1 MATSTTIK
9 LGTATKARLDGI
21 KIHPRETY
29 DDVINRLVD
38 CAIDEEP
45 LSDETLAHLK
55 EAMEDVKA
63 GRVRPMK
70 DVMRDLG
77 FHDDE

>member
-9 LGTATKARLDGI
+9 LGMETKARLDGI
-21 KIHPRETY
+21 KVHPRETY
-29 DDVINRLVD
+29 DDMINRLVD
-38 CAIDEEP
+38 CAIDDEP
-45 LSDETLAHLK
+45 LSAETLDHLK
-55 EAMEDVKA
+55 EAEEDIKA

>member
-1 MATSTTIK
+1 MTIK
-9 LGTATKARLDGI
+9 LGTGTKARLDGI

-38 CAIDEEP
+38 CAVDDIP
-45 LSDETLAHLK
+45 LSDETLKHLK
-55 EAMEDVKA
+55 EAIEDVRA
-63 GRVRPMK
+63 GRGRPMN
-70 DVMRDLG
+70 DVLRDLG

>member
-9 LGTATKARLDGI
+9 LGTETKARLDGI
-21 KIHPRETY
+21 KVHPRETY

-45 LSDETLAHLK
+45 LSDETREHLN

-63 GRVRPMK
+63 GRVRLMK